1 MTLKHV
7 LTGLVICLL
16 AACSSTPDKP
26 SSATVEDRGAEAGS
40 TSENQ
45 SSSGDTGVRTYGTEE
60 DSATSMK
67 ALDDPQSPLA
77 VRTIYFEFD
86 SSEIQSQYRDT
97 IEAHA
102 ALLIANPNV
111 VLSLEGHADE
121 RGSREYNLALGER
134 RSQTVKRQMVLLGVS
149 SSQIRTTS
157 YGEERPVSE
166 EHDEFA
172 WSQNRRVEIIY

>member
-1 MTLKHV
+1 MTYRHV
-7 LTGLVICLL
+7 LLIAALSLL

-26 SSATVEDRGAEAGS
+26 SSATVEDKSSGGS
-40 TSENQ
+40 SSTD
-45 SSSGDTGVRTYGTEE
+45 SSSGATAARSYGTGG
-60 DSATSMK
+60 DSTTSMT
-67 ALDDPQSPLA
+67 ALDDPQGPLA
-77 VRTIYFEFD
+77 VRTIYFEYD
-86 SSEIQSQYRDT
+86 SSEIQAQFREA

-102 ALLIANPNV
+102 ALLMANPDAV
-111 VLSLEGHADE
+111 MSLEGHADE

-134 RSQTVKRQMVLLGVS
+134 RAQAVKRQMTLLGVS

-157 YGEERPVSE
+157 YGEERPVTE